1 MPDSVVASVGDIST
15 VDELAGIRPNSRSK
29 QLGTTLWNEQKR
41 VGGKRALAQW
51 MGLANATVAARLLAR
66 PIPQECDA
74 FHSG

>member
-41 VGGKRALAQW
+41 VGRKPTLALRL
-51 MGLANATVAARLLAR
+51 GLAMLL
-66 PIPQECDA
+66 
-74 FHSG
+74 